1 MGVAELRFLAVE
13 DHEFQRGVLLRI
25 LAGLGAT
32 NVAVAAD
39 GREALDIVMAPD
51 ARIDIIISDLDM
63 PGMDGVEFI
72 RQLSEAGLPVAIIL
86 ASALD
91 GVLLDSV
98 EAMTKS
104 YGIRILGVIE
114 KPVTPAKLE
123 ALITLH
129 TPAQPNLPG
138 PGIGTKAAGPSFALG
153 TAVVGLKNKL
163 DQLLRIAQPA
173 APVDGA
179 VLAAICGGE
188 TAVEREVL
196 SEFLRINDADASSL
210 QHAVDTR
217 DMLRLA
223 NASERIRGASRA
235 IGANALAAVCG
246 RFERASGI
254 GDWMAIEADMGAFKH
269 ELERLNSYCEAATTS
284 SSS

>member
-1 MGVAELRFLAVE
+1 MHIAELRFLAVE
-13 DHEFQRGVLLRI
+13 DHEFQRNVLLRI

-39 GREALDIVMAPD
+39 GREALDIVLAPD
-51 ARIDIIISDLDM
+51 ARVDIIISDLDM

-72 RQLSEAGLPVAIIL
+72 RHLSEAGIPVAIIL

-91 GVLLDSV
+91 GLLLDSV
-98 EAMTKS
+98 ATMTKD
-104 YGIRILGVIE
+104 YGVRILGVIE

-123 ALITLH
+123 ALIALH
-129 TPAQPNLPG
+129 TPAQPNLTR
-138 PGIGTKAAGPSFALG
+138 PGIGTKTAGPSFALG
-153 TAVVGLKNKL
+153 KAVEQLKNTL

-173 APVDGA
+173 PPVDGA
-179 VLAAICGGE
+179 VLAAICGGD

-196 SEFLRINDADASSL
+196 SEFLRVNAGDASTL

-217 DMLRLA
+217 DRLQVTI
-223 NASERIRGASRA
+223 ASQRIGGASRA

-246 RFERASGI
+246 RFERASEV
-254 GDWMAIEADMGAFKH
+254 GDWMAIEADMGAFKR
-269 ELERLNSYCEAATTS
+269 ELERLNSYCEAARTTPS
-284 SSS
+284 S